1 MLDTAIVELPNSVSY
16 LSQKPLILSK
26 TIRENIILE
35 LEESQ
40 DKLLWAIKHALLE
53 EDLSIMENGLDTI
66 VGESGQ
72 TLSGGQRVRVA

>member
-72 TLSGGQRVRVA
+72 TLSGGQRVRLA